1 MCFEESVENGGKT
14 PLGLS
19 VMIVT
24 HTHTLAQHFC
34 LGVEDGRLAT
44 LVDSSAGKYLSGLR
58 RCGVIYEGM
67 CGQ

>member
-1 MCFEESVENGGKT
+1 M
-14 PLGLS
+14 GLS